1 MITQYGVYIRM
12 ALISRG
18 PDGSFDKDM
27 IYPASEIITH
37 DDTHWIY
44 YNGYPERHGIGDRG
58 KYGIGLATLKLD
70 RFIGRRASG
79 QQTGSL
85 VTRPF
90 KLAGTKLQLNVSA
103 TAGRIRVEVLDAQRN
118 PLPGFSGSDA
128 PWQTAVDS
136 LRWQPQWK
144 TDLAPLRGKLIR
156 LRFQLENASLYAFQI
171 K

>member
-1 MITQYGVYIRM
+1 M
-12 ALISRG
+12 ASKL
-18 PDGSFDKDM
+18 
-27 IYPASEIITH
+27 PASDKHMTSNMARN
-37 DDTHWIY
+37 DKQLLADGTY
-44 YNGYPERHGIGDRG
+44 MMSQRRANGETVASNGEPAAR
-58 KYGIGLATLKLD
+58 K
-70 RFIGRRASG
+70 RRASG
-79 QQTGSL
+79 EQPGSL

-118 PLPGFSGSDA
+118 PLPGFSGSAA

-144 TDLAPLRGKLIR
+144 TNLAPLRGKLVR